1 MAAETYRDE
10 VAIIESKV
18 AERKKKS
25 PLERRAN
32 ILAEADMHLKLQA
45 DPSIKDDP
53 DKFKKES
60 NRSLLR
66 ARNQLSVGD
75 VDIHLTDK
83 EWNAVFNGALNGDT
97 FLYLMRHCDSMELN
111 TQAFHEKENI
121 ISDERIVMVKE
132 MDRLGY
138 SRAQI
143 TEHTGL
149 SPRILKEI
157 LE

>member
-1 MAAETYRDE
+1 M
-10 VAIIESKV
+10 
-18 AERKKKS
+18 
-25 PLERRAN
+25 
-32 ILAEADMHLKLQA
+32 
-45 DPSIKDDP
+45 
-53 DKFKKES
+53 
-60 NRSLLR
+60 R

-111 TQAFHEKENI
+111 KQVFHEKENI